1 MENGKWKIKGRRM
14 RTSNKVRKT
23 LETEVKIELNIDGTG
38 KREISTPIK
47 FFTHMLEQF
56 AAHGSFD
63 LKIDVQSHDKDN
75 HHVIEDVAIT
85 LGDAFKE
92 ALGDKKGI
100 TRYGS
105 FILPMDEA
113 LSLAVIDLSGRAFSK
128 VDIEI
133 KDEKTSDFETVLLP
147 HFFNSFAQA
156 SLSTIHVKML
166 DGSDTHH
173 IIEAV
178 FKSFA
183 RALRIACSTDETKK
197 DIITSTKGLL

>member
-1 MENGKWKIKGRRM
+1 MRKCEKI
-14 RTSNKVRKT
+14 RKT
-23 LETEVKIELNIDGTG
+23 LETEVKVELNLDG
-38 KREISTPIK
+38 KSQMAERQINTPIK

-56 AAHGSFD
+56 AAHGGFD

-75 HHVIEDVAIT
+75 HHVVEDVALT
-85 LGDAFKE
+85 LGEAFKE

-100 TRYGS
+100 NRYGS

-113 LSLAVIDLSGRAFSK
+113 LSLAVVDLSGRAFSK
-128 VDIEI
+128 VGVEI

-156 SLSTIHVKML
+156 SLSTIHIKLL
-166 DGSDTHH
+166 DGTDTHH

-183 RALRIACSTDETKK
+183 RALSVACSIDETKK
-197 DIITSTKGLL
+197 DIIPSTKGLL

>member
-1 MENGKWKIKGRRM
+1 M
-14 RTSNKVRKT
+14 RKSEKTRKT
-23 LETEVKIELNIDGTG
+23 LETEVKIKLNLDGTG
-38 KREISTPIK
+38 KREIETPIK

-56 AAHGSFD
+56 AAHGGFD
-63 LKIDVQSHDKDN
+63 LKINVQSHDKDN
-75 HHVIEDVAIT
+75 HHVVEDVALT
-85 LGDAFKE
+85 LGEAFKE

-100 TRYGS
+100 NRYGS

-128 VDIEI
+128 VDINI

-156 SLSTIHVKML
+156 SLSTVHIKML
-166 DGSDTHH
+166 DGTDTHH

-183 RALRIACSTDETKK
+183 RALKIACAINEDNK
-197 DIITSTKGLL
+197 DVIPSTKGIL

>member
-1 MENGKWKIKGRRM
+1 M
-14 RTSNKVRKT
+14 RTSSKERKT
-23 LETEVKIELNIDGTG
+23 FETEVKIELNIDGTG
-38 KREISTPIK
+38 KREINTPIK

-63 LKIDVQSHDKDN
+63 LKINVQSHDKDN
-75 HHVIEDVAIT
+75 HHVIEDVALT
-85 LGDAFKE
+85 LGETFKDA
-92 ALGDKKGI
+92 LSDKKGI

-113 LSLAVIDLSGRAFSK
+113 LSLAVVDLSGRAFSK
-128 VDIEI
+128 VDVEI

-156 SLSTIHVKML
+156 SLSTIHIKML
-166 DGSDTHH
+166 DGTDTHH

-197 DIITSTKGLL
+197 DIIPSTKGLL

>member
-1 MENGKWKIKGRRM
+1 M
-14 RTSNKVRKT
+14 RVSNKERKT
-23 LETEVKIELNIDGTG
+23 SETEVKIELNIDGTG
-38 KREISTPIK
+38 KREINTPIK
-47 FFTHMLEQF
+47 FFSHMLEQF

-75 HHVIEDVAIT
+75 HHVVEDVALT
-85 LGDAFKE
+85 LGEAFKE
-92 ALGDKKGI
+92 AFADKKGI

-113 LSLAVIDLSGRAFSK
+113 LVLSVVDLSGRAFSK
-128 VDIEI
+128 TDVQI

-156 SLSTIHVKML
+156 SLSTIHIKML

-173 IIEAV
+173 VVEAV

-183 RALRIACSTDETKK
+183 RALSISCSIDENNK
-197 DIITSTKGLL
+197 DIIPSTKGLL

>member
-1 MENGKWKIKGRRM
+1 MRASKKI
-14 RTSNKVRKT
+14 RKT

-38 KREISTPIK
+38 KREINTPIK

-56 AAHGSFD
+56 SAHGGFD

-75 HHVIEDVAIT
+75 HHVIEDVALT
-85 LGDAFKE
+85 LGEAFKE

-100 TRYGS
+100 NRYGS

-128 VDIEI
+128 VNIEI
-133 KDEKTSDFETVLLP
+133 KEEKTSDFETVLLP

-156 SLSTIHVKML
+156 SLSTIHIKML
-166 DGSDTHH
+166 DGTDTHH
-173 IIEAV
+173 IIEAI

-183 RALRIACSTDETKK
+183 RALETACAIDKNKK
-197 DIITSTKGLL
+197 DEIPSTKGIL

>member
-1 MENGKWKIKGRRM
+1 M
-14 RTSNKVRKT
+14 RTSEKVRKT

-47 FFTHMLEQF
+47 FFSHMLEQF

-63 LKIDVQSHDKDN
+63 LKINVQSHDKDN

-92 ALGDKKGI
+92 ALADKKGI

-128 VDIEI
+128 VDVEI

-156 SLSTIHVKML
+156 SLSTIHIKML

-173 IIEAV
+173 VIEAV

-183 RALRIACSTDETKK
+183 RALRIACSIDETKK
-197 DIITSTKGLL
+197 DIIPSTKGLL

>member
-1 MENGKWKIKGRRM
+1 MRR
-14 RTSNKVRKT
+14 SLKERKT

-38 KREISTPIK
+38 KREINTPIK

-63 LKIDVQSHDKDN
+63 LKLDVQSHDKDN
-75 HHVIEDVAIT
+75 HHVIEDVALT
-85 LGDAFKE
+85 LGEAFKE
-92 ALGDKKGI
+92 ALADKKGI
-100 TRYGS
+100 IRYGS

-113 LSLAVIDLSGRAFSK
+113 LALSVVDLSGRAFSK
-128 VDIEI
+128 TDVVI

-156 SLSTIHVKML
+156 SLSTIHIKML
-166 DGSDTHH
+166 DGTDTHH

-183 RALRIACSTDETKK
+183 RALKIACSIDEKNK
-197 DIITSTKGLL
+197 DIIPSTKGLL

>member
-1 MENGKWKIKGRRM
+1 M
-14 RTSNKVRKT
+14 RTSQKIRKT
-23 LETEVKIELNIDGTG
+23 LETEVKIELNVDGTG
-38 KREISTPIK
+38 QREIKTPIK

-63 LKIDVQSHDKDN
+63 LKIDVESHDKDH
-75 HHVIEDVAIT
+75 HHVVEDVALT
-85 LGDAFKE
+85 LGEAFKE

-105 FILPMDEA
+105 FVLPMDEA
-113 LSLAVIDLSGRAFSK
+113 LVLSVVDLSGRAFSK
-128 VDIEI
+128 TDVLV
-133 KDEKTSDFETVLLP
+133 KDERTSDFETVILP
-147 HFFNSFAQA
+147 HFFSSFAQA
-156 SLSTIHVKML
+156 SQSTIHIKML

-183 RALRIACSTDETKK
+183 RAIKFSCSIDEKNK
-197 DIITSTKGLL
+197 DLIPSTKGLL